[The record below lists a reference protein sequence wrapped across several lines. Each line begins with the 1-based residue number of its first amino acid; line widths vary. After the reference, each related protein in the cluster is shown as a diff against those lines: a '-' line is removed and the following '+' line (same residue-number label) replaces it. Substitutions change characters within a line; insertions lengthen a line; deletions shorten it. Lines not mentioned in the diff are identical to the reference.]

1 MIDLP
6 TPDSESRPPVAE
18 FVTTHW
24 SVVLAAGQKDL
35 PQAAGALEK
44 LCRTYWYPL
53 YAYVRRRGSD
63 AATAEDLTQ
72 EFFERLLA
80 KDFPAGI
87 RPEGGKFRSYL
98 LTALKHFLVNEWQSR
113 QTRKRGGDANIFS
126 FDGLS
131 AEARYALEPA
141 DPATPETLYERRW
154 AATLLEQVR
163 RRLRDEHIADGKEEL
178 FERLQPC
185 LTGTE
190 RLIAYNEIA
199 AQLNTTE
206 SAVKMAVHRLRKRYG
221 ELLREEIAQTVATP
235 AEVAEEIR
243 CLIAATAA

>member
-1 MIDLP
+1 MNELP
-6 TPDSESRPPVAE
+6 AADSESRPPVAE

-72 EFFERLLA
+72 EFFGRLLA
-80 KDFPAGI
+80 KEFPAGI

-113 QTRKRGGDANIFS
+113 QTSKRGGGASIFS
-126 FDGLS
+126 FDGLN
-131 AEARYALEPA
+131 AQARYALEPA
-141 DPATPETLYERRW
+141 DQATPETLYERRW
-154 AATLLEQVR
+154 AATMLEQVR
-163 RRLRDEHIADGKEEL
+163 RRMRDEYIADGKGES
-178 FERLQPC
+178 FERLQAC

-190 RLIAYNEIA
+190 RLIAYNDLA
-199 AQLNTTE
+199 AQLDTTE
-206 SAVKMAVHRLRKRYG
+206 SAV
-221 ELLREEIAQTVATP
+221 
-235 AEVAEEIR
+235 
-243 CLIAATAA
+243 